1 MLTVLKRAAIIAHVI
16 SLILSNTASFRD
28 WASKCSMAD
37 SDGSIPGVPI
47 EPPLTADFVRGAE
60 IFSKVR
66 ASGSGA
72 SLWDCVAAA
81 IEERKSTPE
90 EMQQAV
96 DQGCTIMDPTG
107 ARIAT
112 SADLDRITR
121 GAPCDTIR
129 FKPRTE
135 ADRQEAIEAAR
146 KSTRMGGKTIIIE
159 PPHEKNTGCAVQ

>member
-1 MLTVLKRAAIIAHVI
+1 
-16 SLILSNTASFRD
+16 
-28 WASKCSMAD
+28 MAD

-47 EPPLTADFVRGAE
+47 EPPLTVDFVRVAE
-60 IFSKVR
+60 IFR
-66 ASGSGA
+66 SGSGA

-81 IEERKSTPE
+81 IEESTPE

-135 ADRQEAIEAAR
+135 ADRQEAIEAALQ
-146 KSTRMGGKTIIIE
+146 STRMGGKTIIIE